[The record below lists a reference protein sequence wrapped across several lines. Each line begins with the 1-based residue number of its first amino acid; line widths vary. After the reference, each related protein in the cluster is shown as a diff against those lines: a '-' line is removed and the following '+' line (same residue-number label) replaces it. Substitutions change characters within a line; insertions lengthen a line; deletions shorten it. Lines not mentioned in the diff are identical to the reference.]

1 MPNKN
6 KLKFLRIF
14 LLSLIVLASL
24 SLTINITHKSDSSYF
39 KKNNLNTNLIR
50 NTSNNNL
57 LSKHFKTSNIN
68 DLIIIFP
75 WLKKYK
81 NDKDFANRD
90 FNAYVNGDLIK
101 KALID
106 EYLLQVIIALKEF
119 KQYILNTYTN
129 LKFAYKILQSNYD
142 YYDSYQTI
150 YYWEKCDVVFNPNYF
165 AQWQQIEW
173 DDFLDKKELKFYPK
187 YNVLVQDLY
196 YCFLANNIEGIY
208 YTEEKDKNSEDNEVN
223 KKVKDKIKQ
232 LKTEMNHVEKQLRV
246 FHHSLSQPTLQLN
259 DEISELNNYLAK
271 MVVKKHKHFDH
282 TAVNKEIYDK
292 SISEILIENNIR
304 NLFFV
309 WIKNFD
315 ISDSL
320 AYEDLP
326 WFMCKHDDFFSY
338 LTFHKKKY
346 ANGENIDFKSAITD
360 FLSLVKSNYTITTFE
375 NINKKKVISFDF
387 EDWFSKYGPCCM
399 KWLVGITIIFALF
412 YALFYVV
419 PFPVVVQGTRNA
431 VDTFTTFFGS
441 ASSILSNLMN
451 FSSNMGKYSC
461 FTAGFP
467 AGALIIGMQ
476 NCIPNKEGE
485 IISDIIDE
493 NISVE
498 EKNDNNEEKKKDD
511 NEEEAK
517 EKDDEVKEKNNDNE
531 EEVEEEDEEKKDD
544 NEESNDVIEGE
555 NNKKAEENNMKIT
568 EEKNEEN
575 KDDINEEEVEEED
588 EAKEETN
595 NEKNEEIINDT
606 KNEEEKE
613 ESDDDDKIIEDIV
626 KDSFSS
632 INKNEK
638 KLPDKEENNFGKISP
653 PFEKNSSNEEK
664 SIFKNNSKNNY
675 GNKNNTIKKTILLKK
690 NNTIVKKYLQINAK
704 IDEKVH
710 ENIGEIVD
718 GLIKKIFESFTI
730 TKIDETK
737 KEISLKY
744 CYGKKSKTLRLKN
757 DGTEKNEEIQKL
769 FEKIDGLLVDEI
781 RKNNSENE
789 NKRVVIPGDIN
800 HLQMSQK
807 IETFYKK
814 WLEDKKENW
823 RLNNEIRK

>member
-259 DEISELNNYLAK
+259 DEISELNSYLAE
-271 MVVKKHKHFDH
+271 MVVKMHELFDH
-282 TAVNKEIYDK
+282 TVVNKEIYDK

-309 WIKNFD
+309 WIKNFS
-315 ISDSL
+315 IRDSL

-338 LTFHKKKY
+338 LTFHKK
-346 ANGENIDFKSAITD
+346 NM
-360 FLSLVKSNYTITTFE
+360 LMVKILILNQQLPIFFRLL
-375 NINKKKVISFDF
+375 NR
-387 EDWFSKYGPCCM
+387 
-399 KWLVGITIIFALF
+399 IIQL
-412 YALFYVV
+412 L
-419 PFPVVVQGTRNA
+419 
-431 VDTFTTFFGS
+431 
-441 ASSILSNLMN
+441 
-451 FSSNMGKYSC
+451 
-461 FTAGFP
+461 
-467 AGALIIGMQ
+467 
-476 NCIPNKEGE
+476 
-485 IISDIIDE
+485 
-493 NISVE
+493 
-498 EKNDNNEEKKKDD
+498 
-511 NEEEAK
+511 
-517 EKDDEVKEKNNDNE
+517 
-531 EEVEEEDEEKKDD
+531 
-544 NEESNDVIEGE
+544 
-555 NNKKAEENNMKIT
+555 
-568 EEKNEEN
+568 
-575 KDDINEEEVEEED
+575 
-588 EAKEETN
+588 
-595 NEKNEEIINDT
+595 
-606 KNEEEKE
+606 
-613 ESDDDDKIIEDIV
+613 
-626 KDSFSS
+626 
-632 INKNEK
+632 
-638 KLPDKEENNFGKISP
+638 
-653 PFEKNSSNEEK
+653 
-664 SIFKNNSKNNY
+664 
-675 GNKNNTIKKTILLKK
+675 LLKK
-690 NNTIVKKYLQINAK
+690 PLLLIFYQIS
-704 IDEKVH
+704 
-710 ENIGEIVD
+710 
-718 GLIKKIFESFTI
+718 IKK
-730 TKIDETK
+730 K
-737 KEISLKY
+737 
-744 CYGKKSKTLRLKN
+744 
-757 DGTEKNEEIQKL
+757 
-769 FEKIDGLLVDEI
+769 
-781 RKNNSENE
+781 
-789 NKRVVIPGDIN
+789 
-800 HLQMSQK
+800 
-807 IETFYKK
+807 
-814 WLEDKKENW
+814 
-823 RLNNEIRK
+823 